1 MIRMQNEPLVELKN
15 ITDIVRATAPAGRG
29 ARIFLKDEAA
39 NPSGSF
45 KDRRAS
51 LSATRA

>member
-1 MIRMQNEPLVELKN
+1 MK
-15 ITDIVRATAPAGRG
+15 
-29 ARIFLKDEAA
+29 AA

-51 LSATRA
+51 VSVYDAKKRGYKGVAAATSGNYGAAVASQAA